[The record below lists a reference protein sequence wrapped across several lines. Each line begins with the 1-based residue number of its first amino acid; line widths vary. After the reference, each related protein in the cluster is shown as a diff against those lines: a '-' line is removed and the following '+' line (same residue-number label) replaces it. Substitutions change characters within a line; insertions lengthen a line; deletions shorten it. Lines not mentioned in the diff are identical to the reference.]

1 MDTPWRSRVVEHLR
15 VRAGDLAPHPEN
27 PRVHPD
33 FQKEAMRAALD
44 RFGIA
49 RSVLARRLP
58 GGRLQLIDGH
68 LRASLNPDTLLDVEV
83 VDVTDQEARE
93 LLLTL
98 DPLAALAETDAET
111 MARLLELCPADDGP
125 LRALWHGEPET
136 PGMVPDKPGPEW
148 EQQWLVMVRC
158 ADEAGQGV
166 LVEELSRRGFDCRAL
181 TS

>member
-1 MDTPWRSRVVEHLR
+1 MDTPWRSRIVDHLR
-15 VRAGDLAPHPEN
+15 VRAGDLAPHPLN

-33 FQKEAMRAALD
+33 TQKAALRAALD
-44 RFGIA
+44 RFGIS

-58 GGRLQLIDGH
+58 TGQLQLIDGH
-68 LRASLNPDTLLDVEV
+68 LRASLNPDTVLDVEV
-83 VDVTDQEARE
+83 VDVSEQEARE

-111 MARLLELCPADDGP
+111 MACLAELCPTDDAH
-125 LRALWHGEPET
+125 LQALWHGEPEA
-136 PGMVPDKPGPEW
+136 PAEVPDKPEPEW

-158 ADEAGQGV
+158 ADEAGQGA
-166 LVEELSRRGFDCRAL
+166 LVEELARRGFDCRAL

>member
-1 MDTPWRSRVVEHLR
+1 MKTPSRIVEHLR
-15 VRAGDLAPHPEN
+15 VRAGDLEPHPLN

-33 FQKEAMRAALD
+33 SQKAALRAALA

-58 GGRLQLIDGH
+58 TGRLQLIDGH
-68 LRASLNPDTLLDVEV
+68 LRASLDAETVLDVEV
-83 VDVTDQEARE
+83 VEVGEQEARE

-111 MARLLELCPADDGP
+111 LAALAELCPADDEA
-125 LRALWHGEPET
+125 LKALWHGERAEPEL
-136 PGMVPDKPGPEW
+136 PQKPEPEW
-148 EQQWLVMVRC
+148 ERQWLVMVRC
-158 ADEAGQGV
+158 ESESAQGA
-166 LVEELSRRGFDCRAL
+166 LLEELARRGLDCRAL